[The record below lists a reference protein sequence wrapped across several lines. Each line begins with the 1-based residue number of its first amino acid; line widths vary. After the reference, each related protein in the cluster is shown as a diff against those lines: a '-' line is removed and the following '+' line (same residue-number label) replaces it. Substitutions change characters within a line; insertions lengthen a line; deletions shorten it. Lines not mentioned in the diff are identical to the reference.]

1 MAPAKKLHRN
11 SVAVIGQVRHP
22 ETEARAKSRFFGAS
36 HLPALKD
43 RRSLQLVSGVSLG
56 LAGLAFVFSLG
67 CERRVPDEPPQTTPA
82 VTREPAKS
90 AAAPK
95 PRAPSA
101 PLSPVPDVVTRV
113 PMPERVVA
121 IGDLHG
127 DLAATKRALAL
138 GGLMN
143 EAGRWIG
150 GKSVLVQTGDLLDR
164 GDDEQAIVDLFERL
178 EVEAKREGG
187 AVYVLHGNHEL
198 MNAAL
203 DFRYVTSGGFRD
215 FEDAPDL
222 NLDDRRLS
230 RLPEPH
236 RARAA
241 AFLPGGAYARK
252 LAHHPVVLV
261 VGETVFAHGGVLP
274 SYANDPERLNREVR
288 AWLLGESDAG
298 ASVLR
303 ADDGPVWSR
312 HFGDQPSA
320 DDCALLRETLNRM
333 KSVRM
338 VVGHTVQQRINP
350 ACDGRVYRID
360 VGMAAHYGG
369 RAQVLEITERGP
381 RVLE

>member
-1 MAPAKKLHRN
+1 MTFCTRTGRWL
-11 SVAVIGQVRHP
+11 
-22 ETEARAKSRFFGAS
+22 T
-36 HLPALKD
+36 LLTLAL
-43 RRSLQLVSGVSLG
+43 
-56 LAGLAFVFSLG
+56 A
-67 CERRVPDEPPQTTPA
+67 CERKVPDAPPESTAA
-82 VTREPAKS
+82 V
-90 AAAPK
+90 APK
-95 PRAPSA
+95 AARSGNSPAHKPRG
-101 PLSPVPDVVTRV
+101 PLAPVPDVVTRV
-113 PMPERVVA
+113 PAPERVVA
-121 IGDLHG
+121 VGDLHG
-127 DLAATKRALAL
+127 DLRATERALQL

-150 GKSVLVQTGDLLDR
+150 GKTVLVQTGDLLDR

-178 EVEAKREGG
+178 EIEAKRDGG
-187 AVYVLHGNHEL
+187 AVYVLNGNHEL

-222 NLDDRRLS
+222 DLGDRRLA
-230 RLPEPH
+230 RVPEAQ

-241 AFLPGGAYARK
+241 AFVPGGAYARK
-252 LAHHPVVLV
+252 LAHHPVLLI

-274 SYANDPERLNREVR
+274 SYAADPERTNREVR
-288 AWLLGESDAG
+288 AWLLGESEAG
-298 ASVLR
+298 AAVLR
-303 ADDGPVWSR
+303 AEDGPVWSR

-320 DDCALLRETLNRM
+320 DDCALLRETLNRLR
-333 KSVRM
+333 VGRM

-381 RVLE
+381 RVIE

>member
-1 MAPAKKLHRN
+1 MEPFATHR
-11 SVAVIGQVRHP
+11 
-22 ETEARAKSRFFGAS
+22 
-36 HLPALKD
+36 LALAIV
-43 RRSLQLVSGVSLG
+43 SSWLVF
-56 LAGLAFVFSLG
+56 A
-67 CERRVPDEPPQTTPA
+67 CERKVPDEPPQATPTA
-82 VTREPAKS
+82 PPAAREAAK
-90 AAAPK
+90 PK
-95 PRAPSA
+95 PAAKPRG
-101 PLSPVPDVVTRV
+101 PLPPVPDVVTRI

-143 EAGRWIG
+143 ESGRWIG

-187 AVYVLHGNHEL
+187 AVHVLNGNHEL

-215 FEDAPDL
+215 FDDAPDL
-222 NLDDRRLS
+222 NLDDRRLT
-230 RLPEPH
+230 RVPEAQ

-261 VGETVFAHGGVLP
+261 VGETVFAHGGVVP
-274 SYANDPERLNREVR
+274 SYAADPERVNREVR

-298 ASVLR
+298 AAVLR
-303 ADDGPVWSR
+303 AEDGPVWSR
-312 HFGDQPSA
+312 HFGDRPSEA
-320 DDCALLRETLNRM
+320 DCALLRETLNRL

-369 RAQVLEITERGP
+369 RAQVLEITERGA

>member
-1 MAPAKKLHRN
+1 MVPAMKH
-11 SVAVIGQVRHP
+11 G
-22 ETEARAKSRFFGAS
+22 FW
-36 HLPALKD
+36 
-43 RRSLQLVSGVSLG
+43 
-56 LAGLAFVFSLG
+56 LAIVAFVSSLA
-67 CERRVPDEPPQTTPA
+67 CERKVPDEPPQTTPA
-82 VTREPAKS
+82 VTRETAKS
-90 AAAPK
+90 APAPK
-95 PRAPSA
+95 PRAPL
-101 PLSPVPDVVTRV
+101 PPVPDVVTRV

-143 EAGRWIG
+143 EAGQWIG

-178 EVEAKREGG
+178 EVEARREGG
-187 AVYVLHGNHEL
+187 AVYVLNGNHEL

-222 NLDDRRLS
+222 NLDDRRLT
-230 RLPEPH
+230 RVPAPQ

-274 SYANDPERLNREVR
+274 SYAADPERMNREVR
-288 AWLLGESDAG
+288 AWLLGESESG
-298 ASVLR
+298 ANVLR
-303 ADDGPVWSR
+303 AEDGPVWSR
-312 HFGDQPSA
+312 HFGDRPSA
-320 DDCALLRETLNRM
+320 EDCALLRETLNRM